1 MRPLWGDE
9 EAHTQNTKFVFEK
22 SRSFAFTC
30 FNALF
35 TRRRPR
41 TQKKVPSRRSLL
53 HKTGGCA
60 CDERRTTTRS
70 RELLFIFFLTGVGR
84 PSKTENVN
92 FSTQNHSTQN
102 HLLLRVFFF
111 NLVSKGRERA
121 EREGKNRKKRTHSHA
136 HYM

>member
-35 TRRRPR
+35 TRRRRPR

-60 CDERRTTTRS
+60 CDERRTTTR
-70 RELLFIFFLTGVGR
+70 RELLFIFFFDGGWTTIENRKRELFNSKPFDSK
-84 PSKTENVN
+84 PS
-92 FSTQNHSTQN
+92 SSS
-102 HLLLRVFFF
+102 RVF
-111 NLVSKGRERA
+111 L
-121 EREGKNRKKRTHSHA
+121 
-136 HYM
+136 

>member
-1 MRPLWGDE
+1 MKK
-9 EAHTQNTKFVFEK
+9 HTHKTQNSFLKRAALLP
-22 SRSFAFTC
+22 SRALTRFLLVVVHAHKKRSPRA
-30 FNALF
+30 ALF
-35 TRRRPR
+35 YIKRVGARATRGGRRRAAE
-41 TQKKVPSRRSLL
+41 S
-53 HKTGGCA
+53 C
-60 CDERRTTTRS
+60 C
-70 RELLFIFFLTGVGR
+70 LFFFLTGVGR

>member
-9 EAHTQNTKFVFEK
+9 EAHLHTKFVFEK

-35 TRRRPR
+35 TRRRPQ

-60 CDERRTTTRS
+60 CDERRTTTLAQRAVVYYFFDGGQS
-70 RELLFIFFLTGVGR
+70 REMDL
-84 PSKTENVN
+84 
-92 FSTQNHSTQN
+92 
-102 HLLLRVFFF
+102 
-111 NLVSKGRERA
+111 
-121 EREGKNRKKRTHSHA
+121 
-136 HYM
+136 